1 MKLTN
6 DPIWDAISNIIIRV
20 IVLMFGVYLI
30 TQPYTIIALIGFVWI
45 MVNLYSFSNY
55 VNSLIFKNKKSK
67 PKPKQND
74 KT

>member
-1 MKLTN
+1 MKLNN

-30 TQPYTIIALIGFVWI
+30 TQPSTIIAIIGFVWI